1 MSEFTITRKPLGSI
15 TAVTLLSPTN
25 SVQLT
30 VSDGTTITTMV
41 VQAEAIHQRPV

>member
-25 SVQLT
+25 SVQIE
-30 VSDGTTITTMV
+30 VSDGVTITTLEF
-41 VQAEAIHQRPV
+41 QADAIHQRPV